1 MLRCL
6 RGFDVEE
13 GGWPCAGV
21 NPMITVEA
29 LAYLVAEGLAKDFK
43 RQMGSSATPVHQMT
57 AATQPEE

>member
-1 MLRCL
+1 
-6 RGFDVEE
+6 
-13 GGWPCAGV
+13 
-21 NPMITVEA
+21 MITVEA